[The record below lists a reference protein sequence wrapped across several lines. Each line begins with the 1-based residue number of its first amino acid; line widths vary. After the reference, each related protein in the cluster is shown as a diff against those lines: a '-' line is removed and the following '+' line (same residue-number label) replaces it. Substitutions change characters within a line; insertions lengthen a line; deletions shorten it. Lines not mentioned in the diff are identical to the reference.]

1 MSRLKAPPSRLLA
14 IRPKLQAPK
23 DEAGRTRY
31 RKQASPWRAWYNTA
45 RWQKLRWQVLVDAMF
60 TCAMCG
66 KMEAQSRNLV
76 ADHITPHRG
85 DEALFWD
92 RQGIQCLCKS
102 CHDSAKQR
110 EERRREASLGHEES
124 GSRADL

>member
-1 MSRLKAPPSRLLA
+1 MARLPSLKPRLTVAPSKLKADAGDEAARTRFRLKLNP
-14 IRPKLQAPK
+14 
-23 DEAGRTRY
+23 Y
-31 RKQASPWRAWYNTA
+31 RKWYNTA

-85 DEALFWD
+85 NEALFWD
-92 RQGIQCLCKS
+92 RSQIQCLCKS
-102 CHDSAKQR
+102 CHDGRKQAM
-110 EERRREASLGHEES
+110 ERRGEV
-124 GSRADL
+124 

>member
-1 MSRLKAPPSRLLA
+1 MARLPTLKPRLYAPL
-14 IRPKLQAPK
+14 PKLQAPK
-23 DEAGRTRY
+23 DEAGRTRH
-31 RKQASPWRAWYNTA
+31 RRQASPYRKWYNTA

-66 KMEAQSRNLV
+66 RMEAQSRNLV

-92 RQGIQCLCKS
+92 RSQIQCLCKS

-110 EERRREASLGHEES
+110 EERHQGFT
-124 GSRADL
+124 